1 HQSQT
6 AAVRTIVRG
15 QSVAASRFRNL
26 RVDRSLS
33 SRSLG
38 KLPGQLG
45 QSLSGSFIGSD
56 AGAIGSPPPFGD
68 FGGQGPLNGGIEIN
82 QSIGPAEKDAV
93 SLRGGAV
100 CLCARCEYRPGA
112 RMMFVE
118 QAQEA
123 EFVRLAWCFEICE
136 YDVNSDRI
144 EDASRLI
151 FTGGL
156 DDLQP

>member
-1 HQSQT
+1 
-6 AAVRTIVRG
+6 
-15 QSVAASRFRNL
+15 
-26 RVDRSLS
+26 
-33 SRSLG
+33 
-38 KLPGQLG
+38 
-45 QSLSGSFIGSD
+45 GSD

-156 DDLQP
+156 DDLQPGLAQMAGCQGTFERLVLHDEDKIARRSGRTFHRNRLLQHGDP